1 MVMRMVK
8 VALSINLP
16 NKSPERIDMLDAIR
30 GFALFGILLMNL
42 EAFTGPIMQAV
53 TGINAQL
60 QGADRWSDA
69 FIYIF
74 VQGKF
79 WTLFS
84 TLFGVGFA
92 VMYDRLQACGADFS
106 DIYRRRLWAL
116 LGFGLLHVLLIWEG
130 DILLTY
136 ALAGFAFF
144 FFFGKP
150 SAPKILT
157 IILLYTIPLLLIG
170 LSGLLAPT
178 SETASQDLTKQL
190 STEAAVIAQGSYA
203 AVLHWRLHE
212 LPGMLA
218 FNVIFLPMVIAMFA
232 LGARLYR
239 TGKVTPADQF
249 SASALGKALL
259 IWLAGLAVIL
269 LSVRIAPEVN
279 PLGGGPV
286 FAQVFVLN
294 AIGSL
299 LMCLGYFFTFRSLW
313 PLPYMQR
320 HFGKLAPLG
329 RMALSNYL
337 GHSVICTYI
346 FYGYG
351 LGYYQQL
358 PRVWHIPFAVALIA
372 LQTAFSTWWLKR
384 YSMGPAEYIWRWLTY
399 GKRPKF
405 VLYRLNSL

>member
-1 MVMRMVK
+1 MTDNNTDFRP
-8 VALSINLP
+8 ITG
-16 NKSPERIDMLDAIR
+16 PERIDMLDAIR

-42 EAFTGPIMQAV
+42 EAFTGPILQAI
-53 TGINAQL
+53 TGINGRL
-60 QGADRWSDA
+60 DGADRWSDA

-84 TLFGVGFA
+84 ALFGVGFA
-92 VMYDRLQACGADFS
+92 VMFDRLQVRGGDFRAV
-106 DIYRRRLWAL
+106 YRRRLWSL
-116 LGFGLLHVLLIWEG
+116 LAFGLVHALLIWEG

-136 ALAGFAFF
+136 ALAGFVFF
-144 FFFGKP
+144 YFFRTP
-150 SAPKILT
+150 AAPKLAT
-157 IILLYTIPLLLIG
+157 VVLLYAAPLLVIG
-170 LSGLLAPT
+170 LSGIFAPV
-178 SETASQDLTKQL
+178 SETGNRDLFAQMSEET
-190 STEAAVIAQGSYA
+190 AVMGYGSYA
-203 AVLHWRLHE
+203 QVLQWRLKE
-212 LPGMLA
+212 LPGVMA
-218 FNVIFLPMVIAMFA
+218 FNVIFLPMVTAMFA

-239 TGKVTPADQF
+239 TGKVAPPATF
-249 SASALGKALL
+249 TGHALRDGLL
-259 IWLAGLAVIL
+259 FWLAGLAVIL
-269 LSVRIAPEVN
+269 LGVKVAPEVN

-313 PLPYMQR
+313 PLPRMQR
-320 HFGKLAPLG
+320 VLGKLAPLG

-337 GHSVICTYI
+337 AHSLICTLV

-358 PRVWHIPFAVALIA
+358 PRVWHIPFALALIA
-372 LQTAFSTWWLKR
+372 LQMAYSTWWLER
-384 YSMGPAEYIWRWLTY
+384 FSMGPVEYIWRWLTY

-405 VLYRLNSL
+405 VS

>member
-1 MVMRMVK
+1 MTDNRTDFRP
-8 VALSINLP
+8 ITG
-16 NKSPERIDMLDAIR
+16 PERIDMLDAIR

-42 EAFTGPIMQAV
+42 EAFTGPITQAI
-53 TGINAQL
+53 TGIDGRL
-60 QGADRWSDA
+60 EGADRWSDA

-92 VMYDRLQACGADFS
+92 VMFDRLQARGGDFRS
-106 DIYRRRLWAL
+106 IYRRRLWSL
-116 LGFGLLHVLLIWEG
+116 LAFGLLHALFIWEG

-136 ALAGFAFF
+136 ALAGFVFSYFF
-144 FFFGKP
+144 RTP
-150 SAPKILT
+150 AAPKIAT
-157 IILLYTIPLLLIG
+157 VVLLYMAPLLIIG
-170 LSGLLAPT
+170 LSGVFAPL
-178 SETASQDLTKQL
+178 SETADKDLLGQMSK
-190 STEAAVIAQGSYA
+190 EAAVISQGSYA
-203 AVLHWRLHE
+203 EVLQWRLEE
-212 LPGMLA
+212 LPGVMA

-239 TGKVTPADQF
+239 TGKVAPPASF
-249 SASALGKALL
+249 TVSALRGGLL

-269 LSVRIAPEVN
+269 LSVAVAPEVN
-279 PLGGGPV
+279 PLAGGPV

-299 LMCLGYFFTFRSLW
+299 LMCLGYFFSFRSLW
-313 PLPYMQR
+313 PLPRMQR
-320 HFGKLAPLG
+320 MFGKLAPLG

-337 GHSVICTYI
+337 AHSLICTLV

-358 PRVWHIPFAVALIA
+358 PRVWHIPFALALIA
-372 LQTAFSTWWLKR
+372 LQTAYSAWWLKR
-384 YSMGPAEYIWRWLTY
+384 FSMGPAEYVWRWLTY

-405 VLYRLNSL
+405 VS

>member
-8 VALSINLP
+8 AALNTNMLNP
-16 NKSPERIDMLDAIR
+16 SPERIDMLDALR

-42 EAFTGPIMQAV
+42 EAFTGPIMQAM

-60 QGADRWSDA
+60 EGADRWSDA

-92 VMYDRLQACGADFS
+92 VMYERLQARGGNFRS
-106 DIYRRRLWAL
+106 IYRRRLWAL
-116 LGFGLLHVLLIWEG
+116 LGIGLIHVLLIWEG

-144 FFFGKP
+144 FFFRKP
-150 SAPKILT
+150 NAPKILT
-157 IILLYTIPLLLIG
+157 IALLYALPLLLIG
-170 LSGLLAPT
+170 LSSLFAPT
-178 SETASQDLTKQL
+178 SETASQDLLKQI
-190 STEAAVIAQGSYA
+190 SKDAAVMTQGSYA
-203 AVLHWRLHE
+203 DVLKWRMKELSAV
-212 LPGMLA
+212 LA

-239 TGKVTPADQF
+239 TGKVVPAIEF
-249 SASALGKALL
+249 SVSALSKALL
-259 IWLAGLAVIL
+259 LWFAGLAVIL
-269 LSVRIAPEVN
+269 LSVGVAPEVN

-286 FAQVFVLN
+286 FAKVFVLN

-313 PLPYMQR
+313 SLPCMQR
-320 HFGKLAPLG
+320 VFGKLAPLG

-337 GHSVICTYI
+337 GHSVICTLI

-358 PRVWHIPFAVALIA
+358 PRAWHIPFAVALIA
-372 LQTAFSTWWLKR
+372 VQTIFSNCWLKR

-405 VLYRLNSL
+405 VL